1 MSIKKKT
8 FVFSLIAAVLA
19 GALIMFGASELLNS
33 LGVGTVRVSA
43 REYKHLEYMDKK
55 YAKVEELWQAIED
68 NYYKDVN
75 EKDLKTGMYRGL
87 FDGLDDIYSTY
98 MTKKEYESWN
108 ASTIGEFEGVGIT
121 FTEDKNG
128 NYVVVSTVDGSPA
141 QKGGIKAG
149 DYILKV
155 DGKKYHDLDSLG
167 AAMRGT
173 KGTEVKITYLRDD
186 SEKTVTLTRAK
197 IVTETVSS
205 KVLDGNIG
213 YIKISSFE
221 ENTASDFKTV
231 LNEMEEKNVDGL
243 VIDLRDNGGG
253 LVEQGAKIADMLMGK
268 GTITYMQDREGK
280 REYYRSDSSKTDL
293 PYVLLVNGGTAST
306 SEILSA
312 AVKDSGDGTLVG
324 TKTFGKGIVQSTA
337 QLDDGSAYKLTV
349 MQYFSPDGHVI
360 NKKGV
365 KPDYVIKQSDS
376 SKTDRQLN
384 KALDL
389 LK

>member
-43 REYKHLEYMDKK
+43 WEYKHLEYMDKK